1 MDFAAFIDKV
11 NRFMSIALY
20 PGTFDPVTNGH
31 LDVLSRA
38 TRLFDQVIVAVSGTS
53 SSKQTVFDTETR
65 VSLVRENLKSHAN
78 ATVEAFDGLLVDYA
92 KERGASVLV
101 RGLRAVSDFEYEFQ
115 MAQMNRHL
123 DPEMETIFL
132 MPNEK
137 YFYTSSQLI
146 KQVHLYGNRETD
158 LVPHNV
164 LVALRGLSQSKEIS
178 E

>member
-1 MDFAAFIDKV
+1 
-11 NRFMSIALY
+11 MSIALY

-38 TRLFDQVIVAVSGTS
+38 TSLFDRVIVAVSGTS
-53 SSKQTVFDTETR
+53 SSKQTVFDAETR
-65 VSLVRENLKSHAN
+65 VSLVRENISEN
-78 ATVEAFDGLLVDYA
+78 DRVSVEAFDGLLVDYA

-123 DPEMETIFL
+123 DPDLETIFL

-146 KQVHLYGNRETD
+146 KQVHLYGRRETD

-164 LVALRGLSQSKEIS
+164 LVALRGLSQTNETSK
-178 E
+178 

>member
-1 MDFAAFIDKV
+1 MGTERRTHSSPGR
-11 NRFMSIALY
+11 NRWVECTQ
-20 PGTFDPVTNGH
+20 G
-31 LDVLSRA
+31 R
-38 TRLFDQVIVAVSGTS
+38 SGTS
-53 SSKQTVFDTETR
+53 SSKQTAFDTETR
-65 VSLVRENLKSHAN
+65 VSLVRENLEPHAN

-146 KQVHLYGNRETD
+146 KQVHLYGKRETD
-158 LVPHNV
+158 LVPNNV
-164 LVALRGLSQSKEIS
+164 LVALRGLSQSKEIPK
-178 E
+178 

>member
-1 MDFAAFIDKV
+1 
-11 NRFMSIALY
+11 MSIALY

-38 TRLFDQVIVAVSGTS
+38 TSLFDRVIVAVSGTS
-53 SSKQTVFDTETR
+53 SSKQTLFDAETR
-65 VSLVRENLKSHAN
+65 VSLVRENISGN
-78 ATVEAFDGLLVDYA
+78 DRVSVEAFDGLLVDYA

-123 DPEMETIFL
+123 DPDLETIFL

-146 KQVHLYGNRETD
+146 KQVHLYGRRETD

-164 LVALRGLSQSKEIS
+164 LVALRGLSQTNEMSK
-178 E
+178 